1 MQPKKRKA
9 TFRYASQAL
18 EYDFA
23 GDSQCHFRVSSLQP
37 QVKVRV
43 LGVDGGRLQLTCRS
57 GEEYQGIKV
66 DQACSAQGEMLDESM
81 CDVFQSQRHLHSPC

>member
-18 EYDFA
+18 GYDFA
-23 GDSQCHFRVSSLQP
+23 GDSRCHFRVSSLQP

-57 GEEYQGIKV
+57 GEE
-66 DQACSAQGEMLDESM
+66 
-81 CDVFQSQRHLHSPC
+81 